1 MKLTERQR
9 TTMVIVLLLGSFT
22 TAFSETLLNNGLP
35 TIMREVHVDE
45 MTVQWLSTGYMLVAG
60 ITMPLAAFLIKSVR
74 LKTLFTST
82 MTIFLTGTVIA
93 MLAPNFPLL
102 LLGRLIEGIAVGV
115 NMPLIPSVLSLIYP
129 MERRGTVMGL
139 AGIIVNLGPALGPTV
154 SGIIVDY
161 YSWRMLFIILVP
173 ISVIIILATQFC
185 VKNVVETSANDLDTV
200 SVIAATLGLGML
212 LYGLGRIG
220 QTGHIGIVTI
230 LLLVAG
236 SLITA
241 FFVRRQLQLE
251 HPLLEMKIYQAP
263 SFRLGALMALIN
275 TSSLMATEL
284 MLPLFNQNVLRV
296 TPMVSG
302 FMLIPSAVVMAVMSP
317 LAGRIYD
324 VVGIKKVALIG
335 MGVGLLFTIPMI
347 FYQPQ
352 TGPGTVV
359 IMYALQ
365 CGALQLAYSPV
376 MVYALNSL
384 SKKYVVFG
392 STLIINMNQIADSFA
407 NAMAMTIQSLG
418 HKAGLHAGLAAVP
431 ALTQGYQWSF
441 AAICLLNVIGF
452 LLVFKLKNRSQIEF
466 GGEENGI

>member
-1 MKLTERQR
+1 
-9 TTMVIVLLLGSFT
+9 MVIVLLLGSFT
-22 TAFSETLLNNGLP
+22 TVFSETLLNNGLP

-93 MLAPNFPLL
+93 MLAPNFLLL

-115 NMPLIPSVLSLIYP
+115 NMPLIPSALSLIYP

-173 ISVIIILATQFC
+173 ITAIIIFATQFC
-185 VKNVVETSANDLDTV
+185 VKNVVETSANDLDTI

-220 QTGHIGIVTI
+220 QTGRIGIATII
-230 LLLVAG
+230 LLIAGALV
-236 SLITA
+236 TA

-263 SFRLGALMALIN
+263 SFRLGALLALIN

-347 FYQPQ
+347 FYRPQ

-359 IMYALQ
+359 IMYALR

-376 MVYALNSL
+376 MV
-384 SKKYVVFG
+384 
-392 STLIINMNQIADSFA
+392 
-407 NAMAMTIQSLG
+407 
-418 HKAGLHAGLAAVP
+418 
-431 ALTQGYQWSF
+431 
-441 AAICLLNVIGF
+441 
-452 LLVFKLKNRSQIEF
+452 
-466 GGEENGI
+466 